1 MDIIQKKYVVAEQCL
16 RDIERGEHHSL
27 RELATISRLSRPTV
41 TKVYQDVVECPEK
54 FQGLDKMSN
63 TQLKALFGSEISSS
77 ESFEVVHAEHWLT
90 MEKMYNITRTKAY
103 ELYRES
109 AIQRPYCKS
118 KFFEIVSAKEQK
130 LPATML
136 LDHSP
141 EEAQVDFAGKRPW
154 IVDPETGKR
163 YQVELFVAT
172 MAKSNYTFV
181 RACHTQSLKDWIA
194 MHKAWF
200 EFLGGIPRL
209 IICDNLKAAVRS
221 GGKNFKL
228 TRGYEE
234 FAKHYGFSVI
244 PARVYHPLDKAK
256 GEGEVNRGA
265 YSITRELE
273 GKEFFSV
280 EEYNDAIAPINFEY
294 NQKPFAELE
303 GNREGLFLA
312 AGFDYLAERPA
323 VEYDPPIERRSQ
335 TVKSHHHVKYMKHK
349 YSVPWLLIGEKVE
362 IRVSATRLRCYF
374 NGDKVADHALS
385 DEIGGKT
392 TDIEHMKP
400 EHAYYKGLG
409 EEEMLQWAA
418 EIGPHSKA
426 LIEAQFSVRANQF
439 RNIKAV
445 CGEFRKIA
453 KKVGVK
459 QFEKVA
465 AQAAERSCF
474 SLDVFNALTQ
484 HGGQAS

>member
-41 TKVYQDVVECPEK
+41 TKVYQDVVEYPEK
-54 FQGLDKMSN
+54 FQGLGEMSN
-63 TQLKALFGSEISSS
+63 TQLKALFGSEIADS
-77 ESFEVVHAEHWLT
+77 ESFKIVHAEHWLT

-109 AIQRPYCKS
+109 AIQKPYCRS

-154 IVDPETGKR
+154 LVEPDTGNR

-181 RACHTQSLKDWIA
+181 RACYTQSLEDWIA

-221 GGKNFKL
+221 GGKDFKL
-228 TRGYEE
+228 TRGYED
-234 FAKHYGFSVI
+234 FARHCGFNII

-256 GEGEVNRGA
+256 AEGEVNRGA
-265 YSITRELE
+265 YSIIHELE
-273 GKEFFSV
+273 GKEFFSI
-280 EEYNDAIAPINFEY
+280 EELNDAIAPLNFEY
-294 NQKPFAELE
+294 NRKPFTELD
-303 GNREGLFLA
+303 GCRESWFLA
-312 AGFDYLAERPA
+312 AGTDYLAARPA

-335 TVKSHHHVKYMKHK
+335 TVKSHYHIKFNKHQ
-349 YSVPWLLIGEKVE
+349 YSVPWTLIGEKVE
-362 IRVSATRLRCYF
+362 ISITATRIRCYF
-374 NGDKVADHALS
+374 DGEKVADHALS
-385 DEIGGKT
+385 NEIGSKT

-400 EHAYYKGLG
+400 EHAYYKGLD
-409 EEEMLQWAA
+409 EEEMLQWAS
-418 EIGPHSKA
+418 EIGPHSKE
-426 LIEAQFSVRANQF
+426 LIEAQFRARTNRF
-439 RNIKAV
+439 RNIKAD
-445 CGEFRKIA
+445 CSAFRKIA
-453 KKVGVK
+453 KKVGAK
-459 QFEKVA
+459 QFEKMAQLA
-465 AQAAERSCF
+465 ADRSCF
-474 SLDVFNALTQ
+474 SLDVLKVLTQ
-484 HGGQAS
+484 KGGQPS